1 MMNTAV
7 VVHRG
12 EGCLQGVGR
21 LRLRYRTWEVPNPR
35 AGILLV
41 HGLAEH
47 SGRYEA
53 VGQYFASHGFSAFAF
68 DARGHG
74 QSDGRRGHASNFDCF
89 LQDLERFRREVEGM
103 LTTRVPLFLLGHS
116 MGGLVTLRYVEEYDA
131 PLRGAVVISPWLAT
145 ALPVPRWKVTL
156 ASALA
161 RVLPSVPFRARIDA
175 GALSRDADVVRAY
188 REDPLVHDIITPRLF
203 SEVSHAMGL
212 VMQRSD
218 RLSVPLLVLL
228 PGADRIVDSERTLAF
243 TRHLPPSSATVKVY
257 PGHYH
262 ELLNEPDRL
271 AILRDARGWIEERL
285 EAEPVHR
292 A

>member
-1 MMNTAV
+1 MMNAAV

-12 EGCLQGVGR
+12 EGCIHGVGR

-35 AGILLV
+35 AGVLLV

-53 VGQYFASHGFSAFAF
+53 VGEYFASHGFSSFGF

-74 QSDGRRGHASNFDCF
+74 QSDGRRGHASSFDSF

-103 LTTRVPLFLLGHS
+103 LTPRVPLVLIGHS
-116 MGGLVTLRYVEEYDA
+116 MGGLVTLRYLEEYDA
-131 PLRGAVVISPWLAT
+131 PLLGAVAISPWLAT

-156 ASALA
+156 ANALG
-161 RVLPSVPFRARIDA
+161 RVLPSLPFRARINAD
-175 GALSRDADVVRAY
+175 ALSRDPDVVRAY
-188 REDPLVHDIITPRLF
+188 REDPLVHDVITPRLF

-212 VMQRSD
+212 VTQRSD

-243 TRHLPPSSATVKVY
+243 TRHLPPSAVTVKVY

-271 AILRDARGWIEERL
+271 AILRDARAWIEERL
-285 EAEPVHR
+285 ESFAVRR